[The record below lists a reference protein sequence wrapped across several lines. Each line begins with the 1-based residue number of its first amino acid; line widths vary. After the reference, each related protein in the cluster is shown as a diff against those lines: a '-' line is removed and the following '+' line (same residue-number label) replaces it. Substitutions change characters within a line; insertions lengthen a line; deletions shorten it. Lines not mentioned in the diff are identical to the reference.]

1 MPKLLSQK
9 MTTLEIQGES
19 TSMKNERHAFILISD
34 EKYWNR
40 LRERNRAD
48 REVHAFVRK
57 NLVGPREAQTLLFYV
72 KKPIMQVRGVADF
85 VERLTGDREELWRK
99 YGAESCFE
107 SFDEYVAFAKGREK
121 MTFVRFKNFT
131 ELENPKPT
139 EIIRS
144 VLGSLQGFRGKY
156 VSLETAKQLTT

>member
-1 MPKLLSQK
+1 
-9 MTTLEIQGES
+9 
-19 TSMKNERHAFILISD
+19 MKNERYAFILISD
-34 EKYWNR
+34 EKHWNK
-40 LRERNRAD
+40 LRERNRAG

-57 NLVGPREAQTLLFYV
+57 NLVGPREAQALLFYV
-72 KKPIMQVRGVADF
+72 KKPIMQVRGVAGF
-85 VERLTGDREELWRK
+85 IERLTGDREELWRK

-107 SFDEYVAFAKGREK
+107 SFDEYVAFAQGREK
-121 MTFVRFKNFT
+121 MTFVRFKNLT
-131 ELENPKPT
+131 ELKNPKPT

>member
-1 MPKLLSQK
+1 MRNRSH
-9 MTTLEIQGES
+9 
-19 TSMKNERHAFILISD
+19 MKNERYAFILNSD

-40 LRERNRAD
+40 LRKRSRD
-48 REVHAFVRK
+48 GREVHAFVRK
-57 NLVGPREAQTLLFYV
+57 NQVGPREAQTLLFYV
-72 KKPIMQVRGVADF
+72 KKPVMQIRGSADF
-85 VERLTGDREELWRK
+85 IERLTGDREELWRK

-107 SFDEYVAFAKGREK
+107 SFDEYCMFAQGREK

-131 ELENPKPT
+131 ELENPKAT

-156 VSLETAKQLTT
+156 VNLETAKQLTI